1 MKEIWINLELYFKR
15 YDFYNFSDFFC
26 IFPDFS
32 IFIFYL
38 KPFLKKKKNFGLR
51 VGPAWM
57 QRGTQGHVAAP
68 RGPMQR
74 LCGAVNLYIYYII
87 YRKYK

>member
-15 YDFYNFSDFFC
+15 YDFYNFRDFFC

-32 IFIFYL
+32 DFY
-38 KPFLKKKKNFGLR
+38 FLFKTVFKKKKCFGLR
-51 VGPAWM
+51 AGPAWM
-57 QRGTQGHVAAP
+57 RRGTQGHVAAP
-68 RGPMQR
+68 RGPAQR
-74 LCGAVNLYIYYII
+74 LRGAVNLYIYYII

>member
-15 YDFYNFSDFFC
+15 YDFYNFRDFFC

-32 IFIFYL
+32 DLYFLL
-38 KPFLKKKKNFGLR
+38 KTVFKKKCFGLR

-57 QRGTQGHVAAP
+57 RRGTQGHVAAP
-68 RGPMQR
+68 RGPAQCLR
-74 LCGAVNLYIYYII
+74 GAVNLYIYYII